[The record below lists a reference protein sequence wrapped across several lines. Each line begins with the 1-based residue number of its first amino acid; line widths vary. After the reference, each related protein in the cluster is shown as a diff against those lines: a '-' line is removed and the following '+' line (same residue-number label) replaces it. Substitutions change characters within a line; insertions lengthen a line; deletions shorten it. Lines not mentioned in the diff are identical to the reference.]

1 MKRLTKKQRKMTRK
15 YSKRGLKIAH
25 ANRKIRNARKKVET
39 DEFLDENSKVIV
51 EDAFVSQPST
61 DEIREVVHELDGF
74 RDWEREARGNN
85 LTYGDY

>member
-1 MKRLTKKQRKMTRK
+1 MKKNKKLTRKQVRRKYVKKGAKMTHLNRV
-15 YSKRGLKIAH
+15 KRAAG
-25 ANRKIRNARKKVET
+25 ES

-51 EDAFVSQPST
+51 EDAFVSQPSF
-61 DEIREVVHELDGF
+61 DEVRQVVHDLDGF